1 MVFSPSLATLLLY
14 FFLASAQS
22 ALWLDLDQTPNK
34 GLHILLR
41 SAFTTYC
48 KSCLPVCNH
57 LLCYNI
63 YNRAPQ
69 TLCTSGRMARSLTGK
84 KTSPNDASYRP
95 QMPSLIDTFHIQ
107 LKSREDMRA
116 HRRANLH
123 LHQSHASDRTYE
135 EENEK
140 YDYMNG
146 QISVQNVHIPS
157 LIGCICIR
165 LGNEFANSDRRCS
178 NR

>member
-1 MVFSPSLATLLLY
+1 MVFSSSLATLLLY

-107 LKSREDMRA
+107 LKSREDMGRP
-116 HRRANLH
+116 RRAR
-123 LHQSHASDRTYE
+123 ACPPRRPDRWDPCGNTL
-135 EENEK
+135 K
-140 YDYMNG
+140 TLVLLVSPPIIDG
-146 QISVQNVHIPS
+146 VVRRLSSAIPEGPS
-157 LIGCICIR
+157 PTI
-165 LGNEFANSDRRCS
+165 
-178 NR
+178 